1 MNKVELIYDQ
11 TCPNVAATRANLL
24 LAFSKLG
31 MMPDWDEW
39 ERDAAESPAYTR
51 GFGSPSILVNGKDIA
66 GEATSSDANS
76 CRVYL
81 NASDENKGVPPLE
94 LITLALASSTQNKG
108 ASAKAGILGGVAL
121 GPGIFTAIL
130 AKAACP
136 LCYPAIAGLLSSVG
150 LGFLFTGTYMLALT
164 AALLGIVLFGLGYRA
179 HERRGYAPL
188 AIGAIAA
195 LVVMLDRLTLTS
207 DPILYL
213 GIAGLTAASIW
224 NLIPKKVLRNNSCS
238 SCVTSTSESE

>member
-1 MNKVELIYDQ
+1 MNKVELIYDKA
-11 TCPNVAATRANLL
+11 CPNVAATRANLL

-31 MMPDWDEW
+31 MMPQWDEW
-39 ERDAAESPAYTR
+39 DRNAAESPEYTR
-51 GFGSPSILVNGKDIA
+51 RFGSPSILVNGKDIA
-66 GEATSSDANS
+66 GVVTASDANS

-81 NASDENKGVPPLE
+81 GTGNENKGVPSLE
-94 LITLALASSTQNKG
+94 LITSALARSAQNK
-108 ASAKAGILGGVAL
+108 ATATKAGVLGGVAL

-164 AALLGIVLFGLGYRA
+164 AALLGVVLFGLGYKAR
-179 HERRGYAPL
+179 ERRGHSPL
-188 AIGAIAA
+188 AVGAIAA
-195 LVVMLDRLTLTS
+195 FVVMLDRLTLTS
-207 DPILYL
+207 DSLLYL

-238 SCVTSTSESE
+238 SCVTSKSETE